1 MLIFCF
7 TARMLMSSMTTHT
20 QINTK
25 SNQKWNRKSYLV
37 CLLRCFRT
45 PTKVKSLIHQLVK
58 RSRMHVCQISP
69 PQRNKKKETAHKKLK
84 IIDDSNHSLEDQF
97 LSSLEL
103 KNKPHHTETSAAPHA
118 ESILHRSDRNWLS
131 AAPEP
136 MPFWGPGKRAMWHMW
151 VSGEVWQGDSIS
163 LIKNTDIKSDCD
175 SSFMVQTQSAPHIS
189 LQLQFL
195 LKRWCQKTG
204 DWFEFT
210 KKKKSN
216 PCLIYGEERKG
227 LNMYVSYIY
236 F

>member
-20 QINTK
+20 QINTQVK
-25 SNQKWNRKSYLV
+25 S
-37 CLLRCFRT
+37 
-45 PTKVKSLIHQLVK
+45 KVKP
-58 RSRMHVCQISP
+58 QIILGMSVTVFQNANQSQKSHSSASKKKPHAHLPNFTSP
-69 PQRNKKKETAHKKLK
+69 KKQKKETAHKKLK
-84 IIDDSNHSLEDQF
+84 IIDDSSHSLEDQ
-97 LSSLEL
+97 LHSSPEL

-118 ESILHRSDRNWLS
+118 ESILHRLDGNWLS
-131 AAPEP
+131 ATPEP

-163 LIKNTDIKSDCD
+163 LIRNTDIKSDCD
-175 SSFMVQTQSAPHIS
+175 SSFMVQTQSAPPIS

-227 LNMYVSYIY
+227 LNMYVS
-236 F
+236 